1 MRLELFQ
8 DTYLTLVKYHLVT
21 WNKGISGQLTI
32 NEGISGQLT
41 ITEGISGQLT
51 INDFKVLPVIVR
63 QYIQVKIYQY
73 DLHKHFSTFPGQNV

>member
-41 ITEGISGQLT
+41 ITTS
-51 INDFKVLPVIVR
+51 K
-63 QYIQVKIYQY
+63 
-73 DLHKHFSTFPGQNV
+73 FSQ

>member
-8 DTYLTLVKYHLVT
+8 DTYLTLVKYNLVT

-32 NEGISGQLT
+32 N
-41 ITEGISGQLT
+41 EGISGQLT